1 MSKKDNDGTVR
12 KYSDAKARVRKVN
25 HTALI
30 GVTVIEVILVFG
42 LLVQSLAVETSYGKM
57 GFIPAAILLIG
68 VVVNWVTYMRNKAS
82 EKLRYIML
90 ASIAIGWTYLMLTGQ
105 NIMVTF
111 YIYPILVATILYFDR
126 KFEKIMFWTV
136 MVVDILRT
144 LIWFFDGTLFGGSG
158 GSSNLSFISMVINFE
173 LVIVVHIIAK
183 LAENF
188 TYDMTQS
195 VRDEQK
201 VQNKMV
207 QDILRISDSVKEE
220 VEDADNL
227 IENLRESANVV
238 HSSMKEISERT
249 EETVSS
255 VQEQS
260 KMTELINTA
269 ISETAEN
276 AKIMVEAATESEKMM
291 EDSMRSI
298 KSIRESAEQ
307 IGQTNSHVAE
317 TMEELQNKSKEV
329 QQITEVIFSIS
340 SQTNL
345 LALNASIES
354 ARAGEA
360 GRGFAVVAD
369 QIRTLSEETRQ
380 STEKIAGIVQELG
393 QHAQEATDIV
403 ATSIDAM
410 NKQNDM
416 VEAVADNFG
425 SVRDNIEV
433 LTKRVEDIN
442 VKIENLVESNNGIID
457 NIHHLSSSSEQV
469 SASAKEVEVHSSKN
483 QMEAEKAKQ
492 VLSEVTE
499 LVEEFEKYKNK
510 A

>member
-1 MSKKDNDGTVR
+1 MSKEELQGNVR
-12 KYSDAKARVRKVN
+12 KYSDEKARITKVN
-25 HTALI
+25 QTALI
-30 GVTVIEVILVFG
+30 SVTVIEVILVFG
-42 LLVQSLAVETSYGKM
+42 LLVQSFAVKDSYGKM
-57 GFIPAAILLIG
+57 GLVPAAILLIG
-68 VVVNWVTYMRNKAS
+68 VIVNWVTYKRNRSS

-90 ASIAIGWTYLMLTGQ
+90 TSISIGWGYLMLTGE
-105 NIMVTF
+105 NVMVTF

-126 KFEKIMFWTV
+126 KFEKITFWLV
-136 MVVDILRT
+136 MAIDILRT
-144 LIWFFDGTLFGGSG
+144 IIWGFSGLLFGGS
-158 GSSNLSFISMVINFE
+158 NIAFISLIVNFE

-183 LAENF
+183 LAESF

-195 VRDEQK
+195 VRDEQQ

-220 VEDADNL
+220 VSDTDSL
-227 IENLRESANVV
+227 IDNLRESSSVV
-238 HSSMKEISERT
+238 HTSIKEISDRT
-249 EETVSS
+249 QETVLS

-260 KMTELINTA
+260 KMTELINSA
-269 ISETAEN
+269 INETAEN
-276 AKIMVEAATESEKMM
+276 AKIMVEAAADSTKMM
-291 EDSMRSI
+291 EDSMQSI

-317 TMEELQNKSKEV
+317 RMEELQKKSIEV
-329 QQITEVIFSIS
+329 QQITEVIFTIS

-360 GRGFAVVAD
+360 GRGFSVVAD

-393 QHAQEATDIV
+393 QHAQDATDIV
-403 ATSIDAM
+403 ATSIEAM
-410 NKQNDM
+410 NKQNGM

-425 SVRDNIEV
+425 TVRDNIDV

-442 VKIENLVESNNGIID
+442 AKIENLVESNNGIIE
-457 NIHHLSSSSEQV
+457 NIYNLSASSEQV
-469 SASAKEVEVHSSKN
+469 SVSAKEVEAHSSKN
-483 QMEAEKAKQ
+483 QMEAERAKQ
-492 VLSEVTE
+492 LLSEVGE
-499 LVEEFEKYKNK
+499 LVEEFEKYKSK
-510 A
+510 AE

>member
-1 MSKKDNDGTVR
+1 MSKEELQGNVR
-12 KYSDAKARVRKVN
+12 KYSDEKARITKVN
-25 HTALI
+25 QTALI
-30 GVTVIEVILVFG
+30 SVTVIEVILVFG
-42 LLVQSLAVETSYGKM
+42 LLVQSFAVKDSYGKM
-57 GFIPAAILLIG
+57 GLVPAAILLIG
-68 VVVNWVTYMRNKAS
+68 VIVNWVTYKRNRSS

-90 ASIAIGWTYLMLTGQ
+90 TSISIGWGYLMLTGE
-105 NIMVTF
+105 NVMVTF

-126 KFEKIMFWTV
+126 KFEKITFWLV
-136 MVVDILRT
+136 MAIDILRT
-144 LIWFFDGTLFGGSG
+144 IIWGFSGLLFGGS
-158 GSSNLSFISMVINFE
+158 NIAFISLIVNFE

-183 LAENF
+183 LAESF

-195 VRDEQK
+195 VRDEQQ

-220 VEDADNL
+220 VSDTDNL
-227 IENLRESANVV
+227 IDNLRESSSFV
-238 HSSMKEISERT
+238 HTSIKEISDRT
-249 EETVSS
+249 QETVLS

-260 KMTELINTA
+260 KMTELINSA
-269 ISETAEN
+269 INETAEN
-276 AKIMVEAATESEKMM
+276 AKIMVEAAADSTKMM
-291 EDSMRSI
+291 EDSMQSI

-317 TMEELQNKSKEV
+317 RMEELQKKSKEV
-329 QQITEVIFSIS
+329 QQITEVIFTIS

-360 GRGFAVVAD
+360 GRGFSVVAD

-393 QHAQEATDIV
+393 QHAQDATDIV
-403 ATSIDAM
+403 ATSIEAM
-410 NKQNDM
+410 NKQNGM

-425 SVRDNIEV
+425 TVRDNIDV

-442 VKIENLVESNNGIID
+442 AKIENLVESNNGIIE
-457 NIHHLSSSSEQV
+457 NIYNLSASSEQV
-469 SASAKEVEVHSSKN
+469 SVSAKEVEVHSSKN
-483 QMEAEKAKQ
+483 QMEAERAKQ
-492 VLSEVTE
+492 LLSEVGE
-499 LVEEFEKYKNK
+499 LVEEFEKYKSK
-510 A
+510 AE